1 MSALTAFED
10 LKAKAA
16 GQRTARRRSLRRFF
30 SLGRILFYVVVVV
43 PLCLSILYYGF
54 IASDRYVS
62 ESRFLVRSASTQ
74 DVSGLT
80 SILRT
85 FGISRA
91 DDDSY
96 AVQSYILSRDALRDL
111 MKTLPMEAILNR
123 DGIDMLSKC
132 YAPWSRHD
140 FETLYQCYMD
150 RVSAVREE
158 TTGISMLEVDL
169 FTPEDSKKVADALLE
184 LGEQLAN
191 RMNRRAEYDAVSN
204 AKEFMAQAEARLVEA
219 SKNLTDFRN
228 QENMLDIQGGAAP
241 TSNVIAGLTAELA
254 GTKAEIQQQTRV
266 SPGNPGLASLK
277 TKALVLEDQINL
289 ERAKLTGTGDALS
302 NQISNFEDLSLRK
315 QIADQA
321 LSIASKAIDQA
332 RLEAKRQRIYLET
345 VVTPNLPDQ
354 ATEPRRLRIIT
365 TVLVVSLMF
374 FVSIWMIMIGGRE
387 HLNHNDA

>member
-1 MSALTAFED
+1 MSALTTFED
-10 LKAKAA
+10 LKAKAT
-16 GQRTARRRSLRRFF
+16 GRQGARKRSLRRYF
-30 SLGRILFYVVVVV
+30 SLGRILFYLIVIL
-43 PLCLSILYYGF
+43 PLLLSVLYFGF

-111 MKTLPMEAILNR
+111 MKTLPMETFLNR
-123 DGIDMLSKC
+123 DGIDVFSKC
-132 YAPWSRHD
+132 YLPWSSRD
-140 FETLYQCYMD
+140 FENLYQCYTD

-158 TTGISMLEVDL
+158 TTGISRLEVDL
-169 FTPEDSKKVADALLE
+169 FTPDDSKQVADALLE

-204 AKEFMAQAEARLVEA
+204 AKEFMAQAEARLVDA
-219 SKNLTDFRN
+219 NKNLTDFRN

-241 TSNVIAGLTAELA
+241 TSSVIAGLTAELA
-254 GTKAEIQQQTRV
+254 RTQAEIQQQTRV

-277 TKALVLEDQINL
+277 TKASVLQEQIQT
-289 ERAKLTGTGDALS
+289 ERAKLTGSSDALS
-302 NQISNFEDLSLRK
+302 NQISDFEDLTLRK

-332 RLEAKRQRIYLET
+332 RLEAKRQRIYIET

-354 ATEPRRLRIIT
+354 ATQPRRLRIIT
-365 TVLVVSLMF
+365 TVLAVSLML

-387 HLNHNDA
+387 HLNHNDS

>member
-10 LKAKAA
+10 LKTKAA
-16 GQRTARRRSLRRFF
+16 GRPGTRRRSLRRYF
-30 SLGRILFYVVVVV
+30 SLGRILFYLIVLV

-54 IASDRYVS
+54 VASDRYVS

-74 DVSGLT
+74 DVSGLS

-111 MKTLPMEAILNR
+111 MKTLPMETILNR
-123 DGIDMLSKC
+123 DGIDTLSKC
-132 YAPWSRHD
+132 YMPWSSHD
-140 FETLYQCYMD
+140 FENLYQCYID

-158 TTGISMLEVDL
+158 TTGISRLEVDL
-169 FTPEDSKKVADALLE
+169 FTPEDSKRVADALLE
-184 LGEQLAN
+184 LGESLAN
-191 RMNRRAEYDAVSN
+191 RMNRRAEADAVSN
-204 AKEFMAQAEARLVEA
+204 AKEFMSQAEARLVEA
-219 SKNLTDFRN
+219 SRNLTEFRN

-241 TSNVIAGLTAELA
+241 TSSVIAGLTAELA
-254 GTKAEIQQQTRV
+254 GTQAEIQQQMRV

-277 TKALVLEDQINL
+277 TKAQVLEEQIVL

-302 NQISNFEDLSLRK
+302 NQISNFEDLTLRK

-332 RLEAKRQRIYLET
+332 RLEAKRQRIYIET

-354 ATEPRRLRIIT
+354 ATQPRRLRIIV

-387 HLNHNDA
+387 HLNRNDA